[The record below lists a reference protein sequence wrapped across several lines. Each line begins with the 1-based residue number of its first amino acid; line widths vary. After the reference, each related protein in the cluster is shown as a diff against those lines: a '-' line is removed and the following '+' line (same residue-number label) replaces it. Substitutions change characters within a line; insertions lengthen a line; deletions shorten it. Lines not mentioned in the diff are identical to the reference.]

1 MHEWGD
7 TPKTIRHHSHKLLP
21 NFYMQTVYVS
31 LADRSYPIH
40 IGAALIGSSDLLAPL
55 ITGTM
60 VVIVTNATLAPLF
73 LARVRDAVVAL
84 GKQVLEVVLPDGEAY
99 KTAASLDQIYSA
111 MLCAKCDRKTTL
123 IALGGGVIGDVA
135 GFAAATYQRGVPF
148 IQMPTT
154 LLAQVDSSVGGKT
167 AVNHPLGKNMIGAFY
182 QPQAVLSDTSVLKSL
197 PSREYAAG
205 LAEIIKHALIFDIDH
220 LAELERDVTKL
231 QARDD
236 ETLAH
241 VIAHSC
247 RIKADVVKRD
257 ERETLGIRALLN
269 LGHTFGHAIETEMG
283 YGAWVHGEAVAAG
296 CVLAAQLS
304 QELGHL
310 SASDV
315 ARATRLFAVFN
326 LPIKPPKVEAGK
338 LVSHM
343 QRDKK
348 NEGGVVTLVLLK
360 KLGGAYLDRSQTSA
374 QLIAFLE
381 KRIAAV

>member
-1 MHEWGD
+1 MPISSG
-7 TPKTIRHHSHKLLP
+7 RFRRKLLLI
-21 NFYMQTVYVS
+21 FHMQTVQVS
-31 LADRSYPIH
+31 LADRPYPIQ
-40 IGAALIGSSDLLAPL
+40 IGPALIGYADVLAPFVK
-55 ITGTM
+55 GTM
-60 VVIVTNATLAPLF
+60 VVIVTNTTLAPLF

-99 KTAASLDQIYSA
+99 KTAASLDQIYAA
-111 MLCAKCDRKTTL
+111 MLTAKCDRKTTI

-135 GFAAATYQRGVPF
+135 GYAAATYQRGIPF

-182 QPQAVLSDTSVLKSL
+182 QPQAVLSDTAALKTL
-197 PSREYAAG
+197 PPREYAAG
-205 LAEIIKHALIFDIDH
+205 MAEIIKHALIFDVNH
-220 LAELERDVTKL
+220 VAELERDVSL
-231 QARDD
+231 LNARDD
-236 ETLAH
+236 ETLAR

-304 QELGHL
+304 CELGHL
-310 SASDV
+310 SAADV
-315 ARATRLFAVFN
+315 ERAARLFTAFN
-326 LPIKPPKVEAGK
+326 LPVKPPKVEAAK

-360 KLGGAYLDRSQTSA
+360 KLGEAYLDRSQTSA
-374 QLIAFLE
+374 QLTAFLE
-381 KRIAAV
+381 KKIAAI

>member
-1 MHEWGD
+1 
-7 TPKTIRHHSHKLLP
+7 
-21 NFYMQTVYVS
+21 MQTVQVS
-31 LADRSYPIH
+31 LADRPYPIH
-40 IGAALIGSSDLLAPL
+40 IGPALIGRADLLASFVE
-55 ITGTM
+55 GTM
-60 VVIVTNATLAPLF
+60 VVIVTNDTVAPLF
-73 LARVRDAVVAL
+73 LPQVRAAATSL
-84 GKQVLEVVLPDGEAY
+84 GRRVLEIVLPDGEAY
-99 KTAASLDQIYSA
+99 KTAASLDVIYSA
-111 MLCAKCDRKTTL
+111 MLTAKCDRKTTI

-135 GFAAATYQRGVPF
+135 GYAAATYQRGIPF

-182 QPQAVLSDTSVLKSL
+182 QPQAVLSDTSVLKTL
-197 PSREYAAG
+197 PPREYAAG

-220 LAELERDVTKL
+220 LAELERDVAL
-231 QARDD
+231 LNARDD
-236 ETLAH
+236 ATLAR

-304 QELGHL
+304 CELGHL
-310 SASDV
+310 SAEDV
-315 ARATRLFAVFN
+315 ERATRLFAAFN
-326 LPIKPPKVEAGK
+326 LPVNPPKVDAAK

-360 KLGGAYLDRSQTSA
+360 KLGEAYLDRSQTSA
-374 QLIAFLE
+374 QLTAFLAA
-381 KRIAAV
+381 RIAND

>member
-1 MHEWGD
+1 
-7 TPKTIRHHSHKLLP
+7 
-21 NFYMQTVYVS
+21 MQTVQVS
-31 LADRSYPIH
+31 LADRPYPIH
-40 IGAALIGSSDLLAPL
+40 IGAALIGNADVLAPFVH
-55 ITGTM
+55 GTK

-73 LARVRDAVVAL
+73 LAQVREAVVAL
-84 GKQVLEVVLPDGEAY
+84 GRQVLEVVLPDGEAY

-111 MLCAKCDRKTTL
+111 MLAANCDRKTTL

-135 GFAAATYQRGVPF
+135 GFAAATYQRGIPF

-197 PSREYAAG
+197 PPREYAAG
-205 LAEIIKHALIFDIDH
+205 MAEIIKHALIFDVDH
-220 LAELERDVTKL
+220 LAELERDVAL
-231 QARDD
+231 LNARDD
-236 ETLAH
+236 ETLAR

-269 LGHTFGHAIETEMG
+269 LGHTFGHAIETELG

-304 QELGHL
+304 HELGHL
-310 SASDV
+310 SAADV
-315 ARATRLFAVFN
+315 ERATRLFSAFN
-326 LPIKPPKVEAGK
+326 LPVKPPNADAEK
-338 LVSHM
+338 LVAHM

-360 KLGGAYLDRSQTSA
+360 RLGEAYLDRSQTSA
-374 QLIAFLE
+374 QLVAFLVA
-381 KRIAAV
+381 RIAAA

>member
-1 MHEWGD
+1 
-7 TPKTIRHHSHKLLP
+7 
-21 NFYMQTVYVS
+21 MQTVHVS
-31 LADRSYPIH
+31 LANRPYPIH
-40 IGAALIGSSDLLAPL
+40 IGASLIGNTDMLAPL
-55 ITGTM
+55 ISGTT
-60 VVIVTNATLAPLF
+60 VVIVTNATVAPLF
-73 LARVRDAVVAL
+73 LARVRDSAVAL

-99 KTAASLDQIYSA
+99 KTSASLDQIYSA
-111 MLCAKCDRKTTL
+111 MLAAKCDRKTTL
-123 IALGGGVIGDVA
+123 IALGGGVVGDVA
-135 GFAAATYQRGVPF
+135 GYAAATYQRGIPF

-182 QPQAVLSDTSVLKSL
+182 QPQAVLSDTAALTSL
-197 PSREYAAG
+197 PPREYAAG
-205 LAEIIKHALIFDIDH
+205 MAEIIKHALIFDIDH
-220 LAELERDVTKL
+220 LAELERDVAL
-231 QARDD
+231 LNLRDAN
-236 ETLAH
+236 TLAR

-283 YGAWVHGEAVAAG
+283 YGAWIHGEAVAAG

-304 QELGHL
+304 CEMGHL
-310 SASDV
+310 SKADV
-315 ARATRLFAVFN
+315 DRATRLFAAFN
-326 LPIKPPKVEAGK
+326 LPVTPPNVAPEK

-360 KLGGAYLDRSQTSA
+360 KLGVAYLDRSQSSA
-374 QLIAFLE
+374 QLVAFL
-381 KRIAAV
+381 AARMAASVVLRS

>member
-1 MHEWGD
+1 
-7 TPKTIRHHSHKLLP
+7 
-21 NFYMQTVYVS
+21 MQTVQVS

-40 IGAALIGSSDLLAPL
+40 IGPSLMGSAEMIAPF
-55 ITGTM
+55 IKGTM

-73 LARVRDAVVAL
+73 LARVRDAVAAL
-84 GKQVLEVVLPDGEAY
+84 GKQVLEVVLPDGEAH

-111 MLCAKCDRKTTL
+111 MLAANCDRKTTL

-182 QPQAVLSDTSVLKSL
+182 QPQAVLSDTAALKTL
-197 PSREYAAG
+197 PPREYAAG
-205 LAEIIKHALIFDIDH
+205 MAEIIKHALIFDVNH
-220 LAELERDVTKL
+220 LAELEHDAVKL

-236 ETLAH
+236 ETLAR

-296 CVLAAQLS
+296 CVLAAELS
-304 QELGHL
+304 CQLGHL
-310 SASDV
+310 TVADV
-315 ARATRLFAVFN
+315 ARATHLFEAFN
-326 LPIKPPKVEAGK
+326 LPVKPPKVDAAK

-360 KLGGAYLDRSQTSA
+360 RLGEAYLDRSQTSA
-374 QLIAFLE
+374 NLTEFLN

>member
-1 MHEWGD
+1 
-7 TPKTIRHHSHKLLP
+7 
-21 NFYMQTVYVS
+21 MQTVQVS
-31 LADRSYPIH
+31 LADRPYPIH
-40 IGAALIGSSDLLAPL
+40 IGPALIGDSDALAPF
-55 ITGTM
+55 IKGSM

-73 LARVRDAVVAL
+73 LARVRDSVIAL
-84 GKQVLEVVLPDGEAY
+84 GKRVLEVVLPDGEAY

-111 MLCAKCDRKTTL
+111 MLGANCDRKTTL

-135 GFAAATYQRGVPF
+135 GYAAATYQRGIPF

-167 AVNHPLGKNMIGAFY
+167 AVNHALGKNMIGAFY

-197 PSREYAAG
+197 PPREYAAG
-205 LAEIIKHALIFDIDH
+205 MAEIIKHALIFDVDH
-220 LAELERDVTKL
+220 LAELERDVAQL
-231 QARDD
+231 AARDD
-236 ETLAH
+236 QTLAR

-296 CVLAAQLS
+296 CVLALELS
-304 QELGHL
+304 CELGHL
-310 SASDV
+310 SVADV
-315 ARATRLFAVFN
+315 ERATRLFAAFN
-326 LPIKPPKVEAGK
+326 LPVKPPKVAAAK
-338 LVSHM
+338 LVAHM

-360 KLGGAYLDRSQTSA
+360 RLGEAYLDRSQTSA
-374 QLIAFLE
+374 HLTAFLDQ
-381 KRIAAV
+381 RIAAI

>member
-1 MHEWGD
+1 
-7 TPKTIRHHSHKLLP
+7 
-21 NFYMQTVYVS
+21 MQTVHVS
-31 LADRSYPIH
+31 LADRGYPIH
-40 IGAALIGSSDLLAPL
+40 IGSAVIGSAELLAPF
-55 ITGTM
+55 IKGA
-60 VVIVTNATLAPLF
+60 VVVVVTNATVAPLY
-73 LARVRDAVVAL
+73 LQRVCNSVSAL
-84 GKQVLEVVLPDGEAY
+84 GKQVLELILPDGEAY
-99 KTAASLDQIYSA
+99 KTSASLDQIYAA
-111 MLCAKCDRKTTL
+111 MLAANCDRKTTI

-135 GFAAATYQRGVPF
+135 GYAAATYQRGIPF

-182 QPQAVLSDTSVLKSL
+182 QPQAVLSDTSALKSL
-197 PSREYAAG
+197 PPREYAAG
-205 LAEIIKHALIFDIDH
+205 MAVIIKHALIFDLDH
-220 LAELERDVTKL
+220 LAELERDTTKL

-236 ETLAH
+236 QTLAR

-296 CVLAAQLS
+296 CVLAAELS
-304 QELGHL
+304 CELGHL
-310 SASDV
+310 NAADV
-315 ARATRLFAVFN
+315 ARATRLFAAFN
-326 LPIKPPKVEAGK
+326 LPVKPPRVEAAK
-338 LVSHM
+338 LVAHM

-360 KLGGAYLDRSQTSA
+360 RLGEAYLDRSQSAA
-374 QLIAFLE
+374 QLTAFLDQQ
-381 KRIAAV
+381 IAAI

>member
-1 MHEWGD
+1 
-7 TPKTIRHHSHKLLP
+7 
-21 NFYMQTVYVS
+21 MQTVQVS
-31 LADRSYPIH
+31 LADRPYPIH
-40 IGAALIGSSDLLAPL
+40 IGPALIGNPNALAPL
-55 ITGTM
+55 VNGTM
-60 VVIVTNATLAPLF
+60 VVIVTNTTVAPLF

-111 MLCAKCDRKTTL
+111 MLAAHCDRKTTL

-135 GFAAATYQRGVPF
+135 GYAAATYQRGIPF

-182 QPQAVLSDTSVLKSL
+182 QPLAVLSDTSALKSL
-197 PSREYAAG
+197 PAREYAAG
-205 LAEIIKHALIFDIDH
+205 MAEIIKHALIFDIDH
-220 LAELERDVTKL
+220 LAELERDVTL
-231 QARDD
+231 LNDRDD
-236 ETLAH
+236 ATLAC

-269 LGHTFGHAIETEMG
+269 LGHTFGHAIETELG

-304 QELGHL
+304 HELGHL
-310 SASDV
+310 SAADV
-315 ARATRLFAVFN
+315 ARATRLFSAFN
-326 LPIKPPKVEAGK
+326 LPVTPPDVDAAK

-360 KLGGAYLDRSQTSA
+360 RLGEAYLDRSQSSA
-374 QLIAFLE
+374 NLTAFLN
-381 KRIAAV
+381 KKIAAGFLSH

>member
-1 MHEWGD
+1 
-7 TPKTIRHHSHKLLP
+7 
-21 NFYMQTVYVS
+21 MQTVQVS
-31 LADRSYPIH
+31 LADRPYSIH
-40 IGAALIGSSDLLAPL
+40 IGPALIGDAAIIASFVK
-55 ITGTM
+55 GTTA
-60 VVIVTNATLAPLF
+60 VIVTNETLAPIF
-73 LARVRDAVVAL
+73 LPRVRDAVASI
-84 GKQVLEVVLPDGEAY
+84 GKQILEIVLPDGEAY
-99 KTAASLDQIYSA
+99 KTATSLDQIYSA
-111 MLCAKCDRKTTL
+111 MLAANCDRKTTI

-135 GFAAATYQRGVPF
+135 GYAAATYQRGIPF

-197 PSREYAAG
+197 PAREYAAG

-220 LAELERDVTKL
+220 LAELERDVAL
-231 QARDD
+231 LNARDD
-236 ETLAH
+236 ETLAR

-247 RIKADVVKRD
+247 RIKADVVRRD

-304 QELGHL
+304 HELGHL
-310 SASDV
+310 SAADV
-315 ARATRLFAVFN
+315 DRATRLFAAFS
-326 LPIKPPKVEAGK
+326 LPVKPPKVDAAK

-343 QRDKK
+343 RRDKK
-348 NEGGVVTLVLLK
+348 NEAGAVTLVLLK
-360 KLGGAYLDRSQTSA
+360 RLGEAYLDPSQTSEM
-374 QLIAFLE
+374 LTAFLTAQ
-381 KRIAAV
+381 IAAA

>member
-1 MHEWGD
+1 
-7 TPKTIRHHSHKLLP
+7 
-21 NFYMQTVYVS
+21 MQTVQVS
-31 LADRSYPIH
+31 LADRPYPIH
-40 IGAALIGSSDLLAPL
+40 IGPALIGSADMLAPFVK
-55 ITGTM
+55 GTT
-60 VVIVTNATLAPLF
+60 VVVVTNATLAPLF
-73 LARVRDAVVAL
+73 LPRVRAAVTSL
-84 GKQVLEVVLPDGEAY
+84 GRRVLEIVLPDGEAY
-99 KTAASLDQIYSA
+99 KTAASLDLIYSA
-111 MLCAKCDRKTTL
+111 MLTAKCDRKTTI

-135 GFAAATYQRGVPF
+135 GYAAATYQRGIAF

-197 PSREYAAG
+197 PPREYAAG
-205 LAEIIKHALIFDIDH
+205 MAEIIKHALIFDIDH
-220 LAELERDVTKL
+220 LAELERDVAL
-231 QARDD
+231 LSARDE
-236 ETLAH
+236 ETLAR

-247 RIKADVVKRD
+247 RLKADVVKRD

-310 SASDV
+310 SAADV
-315 ARATRLFAVFN
+315 DRVTLLFAAFN
-326 LPIKPPKVEAGK
+326 LPVKPPKVEAEK

-360 KLGGAYLDRSQTSA
+360 RLGEAYLDRSQTSA
-374 QLIAFLE
+374 NLTAFLAT
-381 KRIAAV
+381 RIAAA